1 MSITC
6 GVAHSSNARPLP
18 LYIYALY
25 KQRAAAQLWCTKEH
39 ERKVPLG
46 HFLVYISFLFQNRA
60 QLVSAPAASWA
71 ARLLITIH
79 TVRFSANIYYTEC
92 ARYSG
97 RSHLIEKQKKLG

>member
-25 KQRAAAQLWCTKEH
+25 KQRAAQLWCTKAYG
-39 ERKVPLG
+39 RKVPLG
-46 HFLVYISFLFQNRA
+46 HFLVYLSFLFQNRA

-71 ARLLITIH
+71 TRLLITIH
-79 TVRFSANIYYTEC
+79 TVRFSANI
-92 ARYSG
+92 
-97 RSHLIEKQKKLG
+97 